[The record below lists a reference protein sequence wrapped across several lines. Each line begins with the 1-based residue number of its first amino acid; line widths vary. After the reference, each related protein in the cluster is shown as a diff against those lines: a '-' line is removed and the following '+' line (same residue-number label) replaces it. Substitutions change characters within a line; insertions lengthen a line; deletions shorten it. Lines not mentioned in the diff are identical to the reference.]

1 MKYRMAVLMLLICFR
16 SFSQLQTCPV
26 NINFATG
33 DLTHWLAYT
42 GNNANGNGPS
52 AIKKTYDSTLTSPNG
67 TIGSS
72 VFSEYG
78 LPSRLGIQVITTRSN
93 DEFGGF
99 PTIPTINGYNY
110 TYSILLGSTAIS
122 RNGGSNGAGA
132 GGYIRGVSYGIHVPP
147 GPATEPYT
155 MTYAYAMVLENGT
168 HQSSQ
173 QPYISVTLKGPNG
186 VITCASPNYLLPTF
200 GSGSL
205 EGPNKGLTLD
215 SATAK
220 KNGFKVSSI
229 RSPNENPAGPNGNIG
244 GDYLQDVWTK
254 GWTEV
259 TYDLSPYRG
268 QDVSLTFEADN
279 CVPGGHFAYGYI
291 AIRNNCAGLMISG
304 DSLVCNN
311 SVQTYSVPTLAGA
324 TYNWSIPGDWTL
336 LTTDTSNIIQVKA
349 TENGGSVAVHEKNS
363 CADLLDTIQI
373 KTLPSPVGGT
383 LQGSTAV
390 CAGDNSSMLTLVN
403 YSGVIKDWLSSK
415 DDSTWT
421 ILPITDPQFTAQNL
435 SDSTFYRVE
444 VGKGDVCP
452 SDTST
457 RALVA
462 VDQKTVGG
470 QISPAE
476 STLCLGQTAGEIL
489 SLSGNVG
496 SVLNWQY
503 STDGTNWTDVSPSVS
518 TPANTI
524 KGIIVSTQYR
534 LIDKNGVCPA
544 DTSSVASILFDPVS
558 FPQAT
563 AYPADTTICYGTPAS
578 LNASILTGTSYTWE
592 PVSVGNSDIGTTPFN
607 IVNEVEPL
615 TTTDYILRVINK
627 GCPNPLLDTFHV
639 AVLAQVIVDAG
650 RDTSVVAGQPLQF
663 HSSSSD
669 PGPDTY
675 LWSPMLELNNPLIP
689 DPIGIYS
696 AEDNIIKYAVTATTS
711 FGCSGVGYVTV
722 KVFKTKPDIFV
733 PNAFTPGGTTNT
745 VFRPIPV
752 GVASLRYFRIYNR
765 LGQLVYNTSAIGSGW
780 DGRLDGSPQGSGGYV
795 WMVQGTDY
803 LGNTI
808 TKSGTMVLVR

>member
-1 MKYRMAVLMLLICFR
+1 MKYRMAVLMLMICFR
-16 SFSQLQTCPV
+16 SFSQTQTCPI

-33 DLTHWLAYT
+33 DLSHWYAYT

-52 AIKKTYDSTLTSPNG
+52 AIKKTYDSTVTSPNG
-67 TIGSS
+67 TIGASF
-72 VFSEYG
+72 FSEYG
-78 LPSRLGIQVITTRSN
+78 LPSRLGIQVITSRSN

-99 PTIPTINGYNY
+99 PTIPTINGYSYN
-110 TYSILLGSTAIS
+110 YSILLGSTAIS
-122 RNGGSNGAGA
+122 RNSGQNNSGA

-168 HQSSQ
+168 HVSSQ
-173 QPYISVTLKGPNG
+173 QPYISVTLRTPAG

-200 GSGSL
+200 GNTNPLTSGR
-205 EGPNKGLTLD
+205 GATLD

-220 KNGFKVSSI
+220 KNGFKVSSVH
-229 RSPNENPAGPNGNIG
+229 SPNEDPGPAGNGG
-244 GDYLQDVWTK
+244 GQYLQDVWTK

-268 QDVSLTFEADN
+268 QDVSLTFEVDN

-291 AIRNNCAGLMISG
+291 AIRNNCAGLLISG

-311 SVQTYSVPTLAGA
+311 SVETYSVPTLAGA
-324 TYNWSIPGDWTL
+324 TYNWSIPSDWTL
-336 LTTDTSNIIQVKA
+336 LSSDTGNIIQVKA
-349 TENGGSVAVHEKNS
+349 TENGGSVTIHEKNS

-390 CAGDNSSMLTLVN
+390 CAGINSSTLTLLN
-403 YSGVIKDWLSSK
+403 YSGVIKNWLSS
-415 DDSTWT
+415 SNGNTWT
-421 ILPITDPQFTAQNL
+421 VLPDTDPQYTAANL
-435 SDSTFYRVE
+435 NDSTFYRVE
-444 VGKGDVCP
+444 VGKGDICP

-457 RALVA
+457 QALVA
-462 VDQKTVGG
+462 VDQKSVGG
-470 QISPAE
+470 QISPPE
-476 STLCLGQTAGEIL
+476 STLCMGQTAGEIL
-489 SLSGNVG
+489 TLSGYVG

-503 STDGTNWTDVSPSVS
+503 STDGSNWTDLQ
-518 TPANTI
+518 PAVNSRFNTI
-524 KGIIVSTQYR
+524 KGITVSTQFR
-534 LIDKNGVCPA
+534 LIDKNGLCPA

-563 AYPADTTICYGTPAS
+563 AFPADTTICYGTVAS
-578 LNASILTGTSYTWE
+578 LNANIQTGTSFTWE
-592 PVSVGNSDIGTTPFN
+592 PVSVGNSDIGSTPFN
-607 IVNEVEPL
+607 VINPVTPL
-615 TTTDYILRVINK
+615 TTTNYILRIINN

-639 AVLAQVIVDAG
+639 AVLAPVIVDAG

-669 PGPDTY
+669 PGPDSFS
-675 LWSPMLELNNPLIP
+675 WSPVIELNDPSIP
-689 DPIGIYS
+689 DPLATYTM
-696 AEDNIIKYAVTATTS
+696 EDNVIKYAVTATTP
-711 FGCSGVGYVTV
+711 FGCTGVGYITV

-733 PNAFTPGGTTNT
+733 PNAFTPGGTINT

-780 DGRLDGSPQGSGGYV
+780 DGRLNGSPQGSGGYV

-803 LGNTI
+803 LGNVI

>member
-1 MKYRMAVLMLLICFR
+1 MAVLTMLICFR
-16 SFSQLQTCPV
+16 SFSQTQTCPV

-33 DLTHWLAYT
+33 NLTHWYAYT

-52 AIKKTYDSTLTSPNG
+52 AIKKTYDSTATAPNG
-67 TIGSS
+67 TIGASI
-72 VFSEYG
+72 FSEYG
-78 LPSRLGIQVITTRSN
+78 LPSRLGIQVITTRYN

-99 PTIPTINGYNY
+99 PTIPTLNGYNY
-110 TYSILLGSTAIS
+110 NYSILLGSTAIA
-122 RNGGSNGAGA
+122 RNGGSN

-168 HQSSQ
+168 HVSSQ
-173 QPYISVTLKGPNG
+173 QPYISVTLRTPAG

-200 GSGSL
+200 GNT
-205 EGPNKGLTLD
+205 GPLSNGRGATLD

-220 KNGFKVSSI
+220 KNGFRVSSVH
-229 RSPNENPAGPNGNIG
+229 SPNEDPGMNGLGAGQ
-244 GDYLQDVWTK
+244 YLQDVWTK

-291 AIRNNCAGLMISG
+291 AIRNSCAGLMISG

-311 SVQTYSVPTLAGA
+311 SVETYSVPTLAGA

-336 LTTDTSNIIQVKA
+336 LSSDTGNIIQVKA
-349 TENGGSVAVHEKNS
+349 TENGGTVTVHEKNS

-373 KTLPSPVGGT
+373 KTQTSPVGGT
-383 LQGSTAV
+383 LGGSTAV
-390 CAGDNSSMLTLVN
+390 CAGENSSILTLSN
-403 YSGVIKDWLSSK
+403 YSGVIKNWLSSSDGK
-415 DDSTWT
+415 TWT
-421 ILPITDPQFTAQNL
+421 ILPDADPDYTAQNL

-444 VGKGDVCP
+444 IGKGDVCP

-457 RALVA
+457 QALVA
-462 VDQKTVGG
+462 VDQKSVGG
-470 QISPAE
+470 QISPPE
-476 STLCLGQTAGEIL
+476 STLCMGQTAGEIL
-489 SLSGNVG
+489 TLSGNTG

-503 STDGTNWTDVSPSVS
+503 STDESNWTDLQ
-518 TPANTI
+518 PAVNIGATTI
-524 KGIIVSTQYR
+524 RDITVSTQFR

-544 DTSSVASILFDPVS
+544 DTSSVASIVFDPVS
-558 FPQAT
+558 FPRAN
-563 AYPADTTICYGTPAS
+563 AYPADTTICYGTVAS
-578 LNASILTGTSYTWE
+578 LNATIQTGTSYTWE
-592 PVSVGNSDIGTTPFN
+592 PVSIGNSDIGSTPFN
-607 IVNEVEPL
+607 VANPVSPQ
-615 TTTDYILRVINK
+615 TTTDYVLRIINK

-639 AVLAQVIVDAG
+639 AVLAPVIVDAG

-663 HSSSSD
+663 NASSDD
-669 PGPDTY
+669 PGPDQFA
-675 LWSPMLELNNPLIP
+675 WSPVIELNDPAIP
-689 DPIGIYS
+689 DPQATYTV
-696 AEDNIIKYAVTATTS
+696 EDNIIKYAVTATTS
-711 FGCSGVGYVTV
+711 FGCTGVGYITV
-722 KVFKTKPDIFV
+722 KVFNTKPDIFV
-733 PNAFTPGGTTNT
+733 PNAFSPGGIVNT
-745 VFRPIPV
+745 IFRPIPV

-780 DGRLDGSPQGSGGYV
+780 DGRLNGSLQGSGGYV

-803 LGNTI
+803 LGNII